1 MNVLHS
7 EQKIKELHEMVL
19 CSLLANFTAELELT
33 PFTDRLSWMEHAAIK
48 KEALLAPCISQL
60 VLRVR
65 YIGER
70 GV

>member
-1 MNVLHS
+1 
-7 EQKIKELHEMVL
+7 MVL

-33 PFTDRLSWMEHAAIK
+33 PFIDRLSWMEHAAIN
-48 KEALLAPCISQL
+48 KEELLAPCIGQL